1 MVLALRLRLLLILG
15 GATSTE
21 LTDETV
27 ELRPLLGGRTGEFI
41 SIDTVFEES
50 CVRMTGRLIAGNDSE
65 DFKAGSGSGGVN
77 KLRDGFVSSAEE
89 RVEVLGLVFDG
100 WGVIFG
106 DTGAEWTLDEEDPVF
121 GVFSVMEME

>member
-1 MVLALRLRLLLILG
+1 MVLALRLLLLLILG

-27 ELRPLLGGRTGEFI
+27 ELRPLFGGRTGEFI

-65 DFKAGSGSGGVN
+65 DFNAGSGSGGVN

-89 RVEVLGLVFDG
+89 RVELLGLVF
-100 WGVIFG
+100 GVWAAILG
-106 DTGAEWTLDEEDPVF
+106 DTGAERRLGEV
-121 GVFSVMEME
+121 SSL